1 MMATPVVLA
10 FAAALLVIGLAG
22 VLARRNLMFMLISVE
37 LLFNA
42 AGLAFIAA
50 GVHWAQPDGQ
60 AMYLL
65 ILTVSGTEAAV
76 ALALMLRIERRF
88 GTLDVDA
95 VSLLRD

>member
-1 MMATPVVLA
+1 MIATPVALA

-22 VLARRNLMFMLISVE
+22 VMARRNLMFMLISVE
-37 LLFNA
+37 LVFNA

-50 GVHWAQPDGQ
+50 GAHWAQPDGQ

-76 ALALMLRIERRF
+76 ALALMLRVERRF